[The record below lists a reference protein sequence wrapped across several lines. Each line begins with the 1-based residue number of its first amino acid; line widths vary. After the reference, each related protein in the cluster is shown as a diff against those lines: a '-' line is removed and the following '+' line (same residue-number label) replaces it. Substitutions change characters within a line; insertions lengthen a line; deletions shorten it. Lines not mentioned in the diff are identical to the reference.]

1 MRVLVADD
9 DPVTTLRL
17 RGLAESWGYAVTT
30 AADGVTALALLQA
43 EDPPRL
49 ALLDWVMPGLAGIEV
64 CRELRSRQPGEGTY
78 VIMLSARHDRSD
90 VVAGFDAGA
99 DDYLIKP
106 FDAGELRSRLKAGVR
121 ILDLQHRLADNVRE
135 LTAAL
140 ANVKTLS
147 GMLPICAYCKSI
159 RDDSN
164 YWHRVEEYVSE
175 HANVEFSHGICPA
188 CLETVR
194 EQALGP

>member
-17 RGLAESWGYAVTT
+17 RGLAESWGYTVTT
-30 AADGVTALALLQA
+30 AADGLTALELLQA
-43 EDPPRL
+43 EDAPRL
-49 ALLDWVMPGLAGIEV
+49 ALLDWVMPGLDGIEV
-64 CRELRSRQPGEGTY
+64 CRELRSRRPGEDTY

-90 VVAGFDAGA
+90 VVAGFEAGA

-121 ILDLQHRLADNVRE
+121 IVDLQQRLSNNVRE

-147 GMLPICAYCKSI
+147 GMLPICGYCKSI

-175 HANVEFSHGICPA
+175 HANVEFTHGICPG
-188 CLETVR
+188 CLER
-194 EQALGP
+194 EQGRLR